1 MNPTIQKIELSWNT
15 LWRVLVFL
23 AGAALIYFAWDAF
36 AVLLVGVVI
45 SMGIDPFVTYLA
57 EKAKIG
63 RIFAAI
69 LVILAIIFIFAFG
82 IYLITPVIFEEL
94 VGFLSHFTQSVSSI
108 FPLDNFGF
116 DPENLNLGLDKILSF
131 VSGAGSSVPGA
142 ISSLFGN
149 ALLFFSAI
157 FITLYLSIEKDGAE
171 NMLRAVMPD
180 DYERP
185 ILSIFNGFKVK
196 MRRWL
201 GTQFVLSLFVGL
213 AVGLGMWAIGV
224 RYALVLGIIAAIFE
238 VVPIIGP
245 IMVGILA
252 FIIAI
257 SDSTVLGI
265 YALIFFFLVQQ
276 FENHILIP
284 VIMGKSMRVHPVI
297 VLVSLL
303 AGGEIAGFIGII
315 LSVPLAVLVQEVLN
329 YLAERKERRPVL
341 DM

>member
-1 MNPTIQKIELSWNT
+1 
-15 LWRVLVFL
+15 VLVFL